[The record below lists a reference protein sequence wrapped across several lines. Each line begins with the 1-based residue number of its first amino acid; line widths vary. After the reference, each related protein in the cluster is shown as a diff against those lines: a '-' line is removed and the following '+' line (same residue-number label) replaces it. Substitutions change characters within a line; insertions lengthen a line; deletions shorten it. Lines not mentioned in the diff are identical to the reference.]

1 MYIYNIISCIT
12 HIYEVYRNVLL
23 AARARHDAKVLL
35 CVVLLQ
41 LAAQIE
47 NNELLG

>member
-1 MYIYNIISCIT
+1 M
-12 HIYEVYRNVLL
+12 LL
-23 AARARHDAKVLL
+23 AARARHVAKVLL
-35 CVVLLQ
+35 VVVLQQ